1 VRRWP
6 GRQMTLQ
13 PSRPPHSSFR
23 VRVLAVLLLL
33 GSALTARVA
42 KPQPTPVRDAD
53 AACAKCH
60 ERIYRTYLTTPM
72 ANASG
77 PASKNLKT
85 AIYAHKPSGVT
96 YSISTSHEMP
106 TLTYRES
113 NQSTTPTERQL
124 SYFLGSGHLGITY
137 LYSVDNYLFESPIA
151 WYAASQSYDMKPG
164 LAEMRRPPPALP
176 MESACLRC
184 HMSAVQPSIP
194 GTINRYQGL
203 PFLHGGITCESCHGD
218 SLQHLR
224 SGGKAG
230 IVNPAK
236 LDADERDSVC
246 ISCHL
251 EGDVSVEHAGRSAL
265 SYRPGE
271 SISTFLAYYVR
282 GGANLTKRGVSEVEQ
297 LSQSGC
303 KRASGDKMSC
313 TSCHDPHFAPG
324 PGQRAA
330 FYRGKCLAC
339 HARPEF
345 AATHHPEDPDC
356 TSCHMRRTGAENIPH
371 VAWTDHRILRLPEK
385 ANAEI
390 RDAAT
395 TELTPVFSPGANKRD
410 LAMAYYQLLL
420 QGDRSFEP
428 SAWGQLMDQKDSI
441 ANDPEALDALGNLC
455 AERGDRQ
462 NAEWAFRRVLELD
475 PVDLTALS
483 NLGTLLAK
491 QGKLDDAIQLLGL
504 AFDRNRDIPGLAM
517 NLARV
522 ECMAG
527 NGRTARSTLEGAL
540 IYSPNLE
547 DLQRL
552 LEQMTGC
559 TQPGSKH

>member
-1 VRRWP
+1 
-6 GRQMTLQ
+6 
-13 PSRPPHSSFR
+13 
-23 VRVLAVLLLL
+23 
-33 GSALTARVA
+33 
-42 KPQPTPVRDAD
+42 
-53 AACAKCH
+53 
-60 ERIYRTYLTTPM
+60 
-72 ANASG
+72 
-77 PASKNLKT
+77 
-85 AIYAHKPSGVT
+85 
-96 YSISTSHEMP
+96 
-106 TLTYRES
+106 
-113 NQSTTPTERQL
+113 
-124 SYFLGSGHLGITY
+124 
-137 LYSVDNYLFESPIA
+137 
-151 WYAASQSYDMKPG
+151 
-164 LAEMRRPPPALP
+164 
-176 MESACLRC
+176 
-184 HMSAVQPSIP
+184 
-194 GTINRYQGL
+194 
-203 PFLHGGITCESCHGD
+203 
-218 SLQHLR
+218 
-224 SGGKAG
+224 
-230 IVNPAK
+230 
-236 LDADERDSVC
+236 
-246 ISCHL
+246 
-251 EGDVSVEHAGRSAL
+251 
-265 SYRPGE
+265 
-271 SISTFLAYYVR
+271 
-282 GGANLTKRGVSEVEQ
+282 
-297 LSQSGC
+297 
-303 KRASGDKMSC
+303 
-313 TSCHDPHFAPG
+313 
-324 PGQRAA
+324 
-330 FYRGKCLAC
+330 
-339 HARPEF
+339 
-345 AATHHPEDPDC
+345 
-356 TSCHMRRTGAENIPH
+356 MRRTGAENIPH

-385 ANAEI
+385 TNAEI

-522 ECMAG
+522 ECLAG